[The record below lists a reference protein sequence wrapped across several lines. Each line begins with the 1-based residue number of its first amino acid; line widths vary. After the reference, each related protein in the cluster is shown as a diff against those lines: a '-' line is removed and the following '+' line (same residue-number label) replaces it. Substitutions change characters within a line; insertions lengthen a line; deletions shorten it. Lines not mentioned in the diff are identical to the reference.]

1 MDDVFGTAA
10 RDYFITKNENLI
22 IETRSSLGDE
32 DEIPVYYLFRSR
44 GEMPPLEIKALEM
57 SKGAVLEIGCGVGSH
72 LLELNSLD
80 CFGID
85 SSPLSIEIAKKRGVQ
100 NVKVSTWQDYF
111 CDRKFDSI
119 LLLMNGL
126 GLAGS
131 LQKLPDF
138 LLHLSK
144 YLLSGGSIIADS
156 SDINYLFEEEDD
168 GGVWMPATAYYG
180 DLTYSINYQES
191 RSQFDWLFVSF
202 EELLKVCVT
211 LRFKCE
217 RIFEAENNHYLARIT
232 P

>member
-1 MDDVFGTAA
+1 MDDVFGAAA
-10 RDYFITKNENLI
+10 RDYFMTKNKNLV

-44 GEMPPLEIKALEM
+44 SEMPPLEVKALEVSM
-57 SKGAVLEIGCGVGSH
+57 GAVLEIGCGVGSH
-72 LLELNSLD
+72 LLELNTLQS
-80 CFGID
+80 FGID
-85 SSPLSIEIAKKRGVQ
+85 SSLLSIEIAKRRGVQ
-100 NVKVSTWQDYF
+100 NISVSTWQDYISEQ
-111 CDRKFDSI
+111 KFDSI
-119 LLLMNGL
+119 LILMNGL

-131 LQKLPDF
+131 LNKLPNF

-144 YLLSGGSIIADS
+144 WLLPGGSIIADS

-180 DLTYSINYQES
+180 DLTYSITYQKF
-191 RSQFDWLFVSF
+191 RLQFDWLFVSF

-211 LRFKCE
+211 LGFKCE
-217 RIFEAENNHYLARIT
+217 KIFEGENNHYLARIT